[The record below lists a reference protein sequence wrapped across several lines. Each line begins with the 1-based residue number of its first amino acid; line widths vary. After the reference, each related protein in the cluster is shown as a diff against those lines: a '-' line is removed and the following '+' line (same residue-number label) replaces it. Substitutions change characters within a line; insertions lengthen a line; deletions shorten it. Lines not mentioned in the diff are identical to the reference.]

1 MANPIG
7 YELLYAKAPPK
18 PKHEVD
24 EAEAIS
30 NMISY
35 ANEAIDERARSFS
48 ICDIKLRQF
57 GRPWHPSDIIILQ
70 NELRATFRI
79 KKLPDQVV
87 QVLKERCQ

>member
-1 MANPIG
+1 MANPLG
-7 YELLYAKAPPK
+7 YELPYAKAPPK

-24 EAEAIS
+24 ETEALA
-30 NMISY
+30 NMISFTI
-35 ANEAIDERARSFS
+35 EAIDERARSLG
-48 ICDIKLRQF
+48 ICDIKLRQL